1 MLGTLLVI
9 VIVIGVGTRAS
20 DSVAVRQ
27 QEIILRNLP
36 EKEAVAYYEIL
47 RKRARK
53 INLLRAIALC
63 ALVVLFYSYKH
74 RLGANAPQA
83 PAPVTQPR

>member
-1 MLGTLLVI
+1 VLSTVLVMVI
-9 VIVIGVGTRAS
+9 VLAVGARSS
-20 DSVAVRQ
+20 DAVAVRQ

-53 INLLRAIALC
+53 VAILRVIALC
-63 ALVVLFYSYKH
+63 SLVLLFYSYKH
-74 RLGANAPQA
+74 HLAASGMRAAVIQK
-83 PAPVTQPR
+83 